1 MSKKVISIVL
11 SAAMLIAMLVVGVGA
26 VTASAADTV
35 TYYFCAP
42 DAYLATNNDVG
53 VYYWEPEP
61 NAAWPGAPM
70 TKATE
75 VGYNVYKTECPD
87 QDATSTIIFNAF
99 VDAGEP
105 ADPELAAV
113 AHQTININVEGYTA
127 KDKNPIYEKLD
138 NMYNMIYVLADDD
151 AHRKQ
156 KENGAY
162 ETSGEWFSI
171 DPSSP
176 YYYKKYADYFG
187 TYDFVADGKDA
198 LVTDNDDS
206 DTTPTDGKQWH
217 EGDTVKVALMFG
229 GLDNAGT
236 LTTYVDF
243 DPAYLSYTGEKE
255 KLAGVTGT
263 VLVNDNL
270 NPDDGFE
277 HTLAIGCVFDPTG
290 EEHAFA
296 GDKVALWTFTFKA
309 LKDFNVE
316 DLGLSRITTEITKID
331 NDDVVDVLIND
342 TKDPS
347 VVDNYTELKVDV
359 ICDHTIDTESDTTDT
374 TDTEDTDTTTS
385 STVSSETVSSE
396 TVSSETVSS
405 ETSSTTSNTSSKT
418 SSNTSSDKKDTG
430 DASKSSSGSSSKSAS
445 NGGSNNNNN
454 TAATVQTA
462 GTFAVV
468 SLVVIL
474 MAAAAVVLYT
484 RKKTEE

>member
-1 MSKKVISIVL
+1 
-11 SAAMLIAMLVVGVGA
+11 
-26 VTASAADTV
+26 
-35 TYYFCAP
+35 
-42 DAYLATNNDVG
+42 
-53 VYYWEPEP
+53 
-61 NAAWPGAPM
+61 
-70 TKATE
+70 
-75 VGYNVYKTECPD
+75 
-87 QDATSTIIFNAF
+87 
-99 VDAGEP
+99 
-105 ADPELAAV
+105 
-113 AHQTININVEGYTA
+113 
-127 KDKNPIYEKLD
+127 
-138 NMYNMIYVLADDD
+138 MYNMIYVLADDD

-187 TYDFVADGKDA
+187 TYDFVAEGKDA

-359 ICDHTIDTESDTTDT
+359 ICDHTFDTETDAP
-374 TDTEDTDTTTS
+374 TDTETDSDTTTS